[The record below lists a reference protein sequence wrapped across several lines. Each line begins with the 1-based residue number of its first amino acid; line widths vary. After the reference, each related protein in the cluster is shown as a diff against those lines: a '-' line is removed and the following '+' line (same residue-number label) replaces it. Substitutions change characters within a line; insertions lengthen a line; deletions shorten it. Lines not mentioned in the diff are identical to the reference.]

1 MENKI
6 ETADLSFDSHFK
18 KMNYYL
24 ASIGLIIV
32 VALIVI
38 FIDSPQL
45 QIWSLLAGAAGLI
58 YISSQVIKY
67 GSYDRIKFGKAGI
80 FLEKSKSA
88 MPKDVI
94 LLDDIDNFELY
105 IRKSRISANETNENK
120 ENDENKEKIKINESN
135 GKQKTQDFKYWL
147 EILIVKRLGERV
159 LIDMQKFISGT
170 FENIMETAQLIEK
183 FVKERYHLDV
193 EIIKTNFNSFQ

>member
-18 KMNYYL
+18 NINYYL
-24 ASIGLIIV
+24 ASIGVIII

-38 FIDSPQL
+38 FIKNPQL
-45 QIWSLLAGAAGLI
+45 QIWALLTGGAGLI
-58 YISSQVIKY
+58 YITSQVLKY

-94 LLDDIDNFELY
+94 LLDDIDNFEIY
-105 IRKSRISANETNENK
+105 IRKSIINANETDDSSKANNTNAK
-120 ENDENKEKIKINESN
+120 HKI
-135 GKQKTQDFKYWL
+135 QDYKYWL

-159 LIDMQKFISGT
+159 VIDMRKFISGAL
-170 FENIMETAQLIEK
+170 ENIMEAAQTIEK
-183 FVKERYHLDV
+183 FVKERYHLDI
-193 EIIKTNFNSFQ
+193 EIFD